1 MYGGNELKKYDKET
15 IAKVSRVFLADD
27 LKKRSENLK
36 CYYNAC
42 QYKPIDSHSIQEAL
56 LKETIGKSGHVYMQT
71 VQSTVKNLGQNR
83 EEMFS
88 KVPITQSGVFP
99 GFCGE
104 KNGKSHDSKLFK
116 SIEIDNE
123 VKKTTIEHYAFIY
136 AYRAL
141 IYQMWLENTL
151 ASKMTD
157 DILTKAKSNQVVDEN
172 VLKHTVDIA
181 SLSMES
187 TDSLEQFNRMKIKF
201 EGYIKE
207 DGELSGNIS
216 DSFNIDVIELND
228 WKLEFAGIGA
238 RFFSY
243 CKFPICYGLIPS
255 QYNKPNLFFR
265 VSAKDDSF
273 AHSFLGA
280 ILSQNPTGSIE
291 NLVALSGN
299 IMLSEELFQNLRS
312 SEEGELHRLID
323 FIDPDQKEKHYNQY
337 DLIRNHGFRLF
348 REFIN

>member
-141 IYQMWLENTL
+141 IYQMWLENSL

-228 WKLEFAGIGA
+228 RKLEFAGIGA
-238 RFFSY
+238 RFFGSQ
-243 CKFPICYGLIPS
+243 FPICYGLIPS
-255 QYNKPNLFFR
+255 QYNKPNLFFW
-265 VSAKDDSF
+265 VSAKNDSKT
-273 AHSFLGA
+273 HSVLGS
-280 ILSQNPTGSIE
+280 ILSFSQVDSIA
-291 NLVALSGN
+291 NLIALTGN

-312 SEEGELHRLID
+312 SRELDKLKE
-323 FIDPDQKEKHYNQY
+323 FIAPAQEEKHYEAKDLVANQ
-337 DLIRNHGFRLF
+337 GFILLR
-348 REFIN
+348 